1 MACNFTKMLLL
12 KGNNISARESQILI
26 ATDLNWEFIN
36 KNMFWVSFMIESHM
50 QMLML
55 KSTWFL
61 EDDTD
66 WNFSRD
72 SLSHLQDRFAKGNGW
87 K

>member
-1 MACNFTKMLLL
+1 
-12 KGNNISARESQILI
+12 
-26 ATDLNWEFIN
+26 
-36 KNMFWVSFMIESHM
+36 
-50 QMLML
+50 MLML

-72 SLSHLQDRFAKGNGW
+72 SLSHLQDRFAKGNG
-87 K
+87 